1 VPRRRDAPPG
11 PTAVDRL
18 ADDLRR
24 QVLSGALAAGRPVR
38 EEDLAAA
45 TGASRHTVRAVLARL
60 ADERLLVA
68 EPYRGV
74 RVTTFA
80 DDDVVALQELRG
92 ALESAAVGLLRT
104 AHGTRWP
111 AAVLAPARAAVAAL
125 GALAGDD
132 WPAVAAAHARVHTA
146 LVTAAGSPRIT
157 DAYTRL
163 HSELLLL
170 LVHVAP
176 AYDVPRLAAEHTAY
190 LDEVQRRG
198 PDAVV
203 EHLAASTAT
212 ILAARVDPTVN
223 PRARAGG
230 GPGRARPPA
239 APRG

>member
-1 VPRRRDAPPG
+1 MPRRREAPPG

-18 ADDLRR
+18 AGDLRR
-24 QVLSGALAAGRPVR
+24 QVLAGQLGPGEPVR
-38 EEDLAAA
+38 EEDLAAT

-74 RVTTFA
+74 RVTAFA
-80 DDDVVALQELRG
+80 DADVVALQDLRG
-92 ALESAAVGLLRT
+92 ALESAAVQLLG
-104 AHGTRWP
+104 ASHGPRWP
-111 AAVLAPARAAVAAL
+111 AAVLAPARDAVAAL

-176 AYDVPRLAAEHTAY
+176 AYDVPRLVAEHDAY
-190 LDEVQRRG
+190 LDDVQARG
-198 PDAVV
+198 PAAVRD
-203 EHLAASTAT
+203 HLAGSTAA
-212 ILAARVDPTVN
+212 ILAARVTPPVT
-223 PRARAGG
+223 PRARADA
-230 GPGRARPPA
+230 GPGPARPPA